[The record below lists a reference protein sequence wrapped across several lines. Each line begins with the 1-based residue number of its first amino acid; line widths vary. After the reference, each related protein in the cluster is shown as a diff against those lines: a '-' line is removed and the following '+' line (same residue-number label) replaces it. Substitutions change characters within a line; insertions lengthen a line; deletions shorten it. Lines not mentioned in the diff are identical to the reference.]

1 VYEVEEEMR
10 QLLEETEAN
19 KRIMEEKIKRLTNE
33 VLEQI
38 RVLKAQIS
46 ELEFQEK
53 ELDDQKAWVEENI
66 KHLNHDPDIHRYP
79 LAPCFT
85 FFFLLNLL
93 MVPVVFPVP
102 PTDDICL
109 MPTPPS
115 TPASLQKFPLLN
127 CAATISNSTSC
138 CSQDSISSDQQMV
151 LLDLDEELTPSST
164 PGGLQMGED

>member
-1 VYEVEEEMR
+1 MLINR
-10 QLLEETEAN
+10 DSSS
-19 KRIMEEKIKRLTNE
+19 R
-33 VLEQI
+33 
-38 RVLKAQIS
+38 
-46 ELEFQEK
+46 
-53 ELDDQKAWVEENI
+53 
-66 KHLNHDPDIHRYP
+66 
-79 LAPCFT
+79 
-85 FFFLLNLL
+85 
-93 MVPVVFPVP
+93 VPVVFPVP

-164 PGGLQMGED
+164 PGGLQMESHSEAAAVMLEQHQIDLEDPEFQSVLDVSSLLRLSTGGDSMRDDREGEAQKMWRHMQKEDHRWLNACWLKEFTVIINKIMTTL